1 MKEFIKKQQFNYIK
15 RCLNDL
21 NNAFRNCV
29 DVNIVETTKLCCQD
43 KIVSQ
48 FESLSLAQREILNIG
63 KINEPLQ
70 IEPFLKAMDK
80 YVYGMNKLTKADINK
95 VFKKEKKLK
104 LPDLDSDAKVVYTGW
119 IDESTKKLFIVYNLD
134 GKFLGMACRL
144 AKTTK
149 KSSNICAI
157 CNRMGSEREVE
168 FLSPICKPLSE
179 EDYKSLGFYICLDSK
194 ECNERI
200 ESVEKLEDILKVV
213 NRIK

>member
-119 IDESTKKLFIVYNLD
+119 IDESTKKLFIIYGANAL
-134 GKFLGMACRL
+134 
-144 AKTTK
+144 
-149 KSSNICAI
+149 SNII
-157 CNRMGSEREVE
+157 IKGFTFSQIQNDIYILILFVVI
-168 FLSPICKPLSE
+168 LSTLNIL
-179 EDYKSLGFYICLDSK
+179 CLK
-194 ECNERI
+194 KYRKI
-200 ESVEKLEDILKVV
+200 
-213 NRIK
+213 

>member
-29 DVNIVETTKLCCQD
+29 DANIVETTKLCCQD
-43 KIVSQ
+43 KILSY
-48 FESLSLAQREILNIG
+48 FEDLSSEQREILNIG
-63 KINEPLQ
+63 KINDPLQ
-70 IEPFLKAMDK
+70 IEPFLKALDK
-80 YVYGMNKLTKADINK
+80 YVYGMNKLSKADINK

-119 IDESTKKLFIVYNLD
+119 IDESTKKLFIIYNLD
-134 GKFLGMACRL
+134 GKLLGMACRL

-157 CNRMGSEREVE
+157 CNRIGSEREVE
-168 FLSPICKPLSE
+168 FVSLICKPLSE